1 MDTNKET
8 FSSKPSQIAKAAID
22 VSKIIFG
29 DLTNKKMI
37 ILGDSNL
44 PFSIGKN
51 LKHNQIN
58 VFEKKLKDIYYY
70 IEKET
75 KIIKDLESFLN
86 RMSIYDIFLIGFKSE
101 YKIFNSKVAKSILEK
116 RKFKPIFLID
126 CGVPGNIEQDISK
139 INNCFLYDLNDLEQ
153 FFSLDKGTLNS
164 NDNANYDEDF
174 INEKINNYLAN
185 FIKKMD
191 LNSTQVSIFEKH
203 LRLFFIKDINQEEK
217 KSILNFL
224 NLFK

>member
-1 MDTNKET
+1 VDSNKEI

-37 ILGDSNL
+37 IIGDSNL

-51 LKHNQIN
+51 LKNNQIN
-58 VFEKKLKDIYYY
+58 VFEKKLKDIFYY
-70 IEKET
+70 IEKKT
-75 KIIKDLESFLN
+75 KFIKNLESFLN
-86 RMSIYDIFLIGFKSE
+86 HMSKYDIFLIGFKSE
-101 YKIFNSKVAKSILEK
+101 YKIFNCQVAKKILEK
-116 RKFKPIFLID
+116 RKYKPIFLID

-153 FFSLDKGTLNS
+153 FFSIDKGKLNVNS
-164 NDNANYDEDF
+164 NAKFDEDF

-191 LNSTQVSIFEKH
+191 LNSTQVSVFEKY
-203 LRLFFIKDINQEEK
+203 LRLFFIKANNQEEK